1 MIKLTS
7 LPSKLKVIFNCL
19 ILKNKSVF
27 EIIIKWVFTLAFLY
41 GLYYIINLERASFQ
55 YETIITIADKRVKQY
70 YEINHMVDIIDG
82 KHVLIPYSKLK
93 INYYIEGTDKV
104 IYKIPY
110 AYFNRVKLNDN
121 ITVSVVAYKNKPLQY
136 IRKLIKIN

>member
-1 MIKLTS
+1 MISNNINQYYST
-7 LPSKLKVIFNCL
+7 IYQ
-19 ILKNKSVF
+19 KNKSVF